1 MKIALG
7 ALVVVFVLLPMSSV
21 AQSQRSNDDRQLN
34 QGYGA
39 AHDRWQGRLSTE
51 DQGRFDSYYSRWLTY
66 RQNNDAANR
75 HGMEER
81 MRDVMSHYDI
91 PSDVPFD
98 EVASNSN
105 GNRRYRV
112 RDDDGDEHGRMQEDR
127 ARQRQDHLTF
137 EDQQRFDSYY
147 SRWLTARRTGNR
159 SETGSMEER
168 MRDLMGR
175 NSIPLSV
182 QFSQIA
188 SESAG
193 RYSRPNIPRFSGRD
207 ASDFRSYYARWQDYK
222 RTNNREQVASM
233 EERMR
238 KVMIDHNVP
247 SNASYEDVVKMLNG
261 ND

>member
-51 DQGRFDSYYSRWLTY
+51 DQGRFDSYYSRWLNYT
-66 RQNNDAANR
+66 QTNDTANR
-75 HGMEER
+75 NAMEER
-81 MRDVMSHYDI
+81 MRDVMAHYDI
-91 PSDVPFD
+91 PSDVSFD
-98 EVASNSN
+98 QIASDSN
-105 GNRRYRV
+105 PNGRDRV
-112 RDDDGDEHGRMQEDR
+112 RDDHERMQGDR
-127 ARQRQDHLTF
+127 ARLGQSHLTV

>member
-1 MKIALG
+1 
-7 ALVVVFVLLPMSSV
+7 
-21 AQSQRSNDDRQLN
+21 
-34 QGYGA
+34 
-39 AHDRWQGRLSTE
+39 LSAE
-51 DQGRFDSYYSRWLTY
+51 DQGRFDSYYSRWLDYGRT
-66 RQNNDAANR
+66 NDRDNLNSM
-75 HGMEER
+75 GDR

-98 EVASNSN
+98 QIASNSTAS
-105 GNRRYRV
+105 GRYRV
-112 RDDDGDEHGRMQEDR
+112 RDDGDEHGRMEGDR
-127 ARQRQDHLTF
+127 THQGQNHLTG

-193 RYSRPNIPRFSGRD
+193 RYSQPNISRFSGRD

-238 KVMIDHNVP
+238 KVMADHHVP
-247 SNASYEDVVKMLNG
+247 NHASYEDVMNMLNG

>member
-1 MKIALG
+1 
-7 ALVVVFVLLPMSSV
+7 
-21 AQSQRSNDDRQLN
+21 
-34 QGYGA
+34 
-39 AHDRWQGRLSTE
+39 
-51 DQGRFDSYYSRWLTY
+51 
-66 RQNNDAANR
+66 
-75 HGMEER
+75 
-81 MRDVMSHYDI
+81 
-91 PSDVPFD
+91 
-98 EVASNSN
+98 
-105 GNRRYRV
+105 
-112 RDDDGDEHGRMQEDR
+112 
-127 ARQRQDHLTF
+127 
-137 EDQQRFDSYY
+137 
-147 SRWLTARRTGNR
+147 
-159 SETGSMEER
+159 
-168 MRDLMGR
+168 
-175 NSIPLSV
+175 V